1 MAEAAAL
8 PDEKL
13 LAQCDVQTF
22 RASGPGGQK
31 RNKTDSA
38 VRIVHRP
45 SGITVIANES
55 RSQHENRARALKRLR
70 KALTLR
76 LRQPVDS
83 ESVPP
88 AIADVIGRRDGRL
101 RVGQRDARYLPAASA
116 VLDLLQA
123 TNGGVSEAA
132 QRIGIS
138 TANLSSFLTA
148 DDDLLVEANRL
159 RALFGLR
166 PLVKN

>member
-1 MAEAAAL
+1 MSETATL
-8 PDEKL
+8 SDEKL
-13 LAQCDVQTF
+13 LAECEVHTF

-70 KALTLR
+70 KALALR
-76 LRQPVDS
+76 LRTPVPNGPLSD
-83 ESVPP
+83 
-88 AIADVIGRRDGRL
+88 AITAAIGRDGRL
-101 RVGQRDARYLPAASA
+101 RIGQRDARYLPAASA

-123 TNGGVSEAA
+123 AGGSVSAA
-132 QRIGIS
+132 AERIGVT
-138 TANLSSFLTA
+138 TANLSAFLAA
-148 DDDLLVEANRL
+148 DEELLVEANRL
-159 RALFGLR
+159 RDSFGLR
-166 PLVKN
+166 HLIRD